1 MKYTVK
7 LFGIFEDEIGKANL
21 NIETKESL
29 TMDQLQVKLHNSY
42 PILDEVQHYM
52 IAVNQEYCSNLEQI
66 LTEND
71 EIALIPP
78 IAGG

>member
-1 MKYTVK
+1 MNYSVK
-7 LFGIFEDEIGKANL
+7 LFGIFEDEIGL
-21 NIETKESL
+21 STLEIESAAPLSL
-29 TMDQLQVKLHNSY
+29 DQLQSKLHNTY
-42 PILDEVQHYM
+42 PILGEVQHYM
-52 IAVNQEYCSNLEQI
+52 IAVNQEYCTDLELE